1 MGKTEDELLEEW
13 LEYYRELG
21 ETEQGTGGIAMEY
34 QEFVMTMQMA
44 GATLSNEQISEL
56 AAEAHEKFG
65 IDKDAFMLLLL
76 SGRED
81 FRNWIY
87 EQASEKLK
95 KDLRSEYIQTA
106 KNVYGERLRDKR
118 FRRGISENIQETTH
132 IHL

>member
-1 MGKTEDELLEEW
+1 
-13 LEYYRELG
+13 
-21 ETEQGTGGIAMEY
+21 MEY

-56 AAEAHEKFG
+56 ATEAHEKFG
-65 IDKDAFMLLLL
+65 IDKDTFMLLLL

-106 KNVYGERLRDKR
+106 KNVYGEQLRDRR
-118 FRRGISENIQETTH
+118 FRRGISENTQETTR

>member
-1 MGKTEDELLEEW
+1 
-13 LEYYRELG
+13 
-21 ETEQGTGGIAMEY
+21 MEY

-56 AAEAHEKFG
+56 GTEAHEKFG

-95 KDLRSEYIQTA
+95 KTCGLNTYRPQKMPTV
-106 KNVYGERLRDKR
+106 N
-118 FRRGISENIQETTH
+118 N
-132 IHL
+132 